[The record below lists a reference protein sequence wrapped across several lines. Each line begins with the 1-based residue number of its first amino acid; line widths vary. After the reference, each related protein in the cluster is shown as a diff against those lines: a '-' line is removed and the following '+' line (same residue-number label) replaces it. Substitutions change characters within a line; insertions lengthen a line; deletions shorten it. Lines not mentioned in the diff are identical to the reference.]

1 MEEAAWTGLE
11 EEEAA
16 AAVAKRRVAVRS
28 MGVLG
33 CEKKCLLILVDPDKM
48 GGGRR
53 SLLKTLNN
61 GDTANDPAFDNTIN
75 LQNRGA
81 GGGCLGLLSTHTG

>member
-48 GGGRR
+48 GGGHLF
-53 SLLKTLNN
+53 S
-61 GDTANDPAFDNTIN
+61 
-75 LQNRGA
+75 
-81 GGGCLGLLSTHTG
+81 